1 MAKRSKTFTFPRS
14 YDMSAKDAKT
24 SYMKVDKKRVAFMKK
39 VRKAGA
45 KDITSETYAISR
57 DSPKGALHRA
67 VIYYDM
73 PKGKYVGKKPAKKSP
88 TKKGAFSWL

>member
-1 MAKRSKTFTFPRS
+1 
-14 YDMSAKDAKT
+14 MSAKDAKA
-24 SYMKVDKKRVAFMKK
+24 SYMKVSRKQQAFIKK

-45 KDITSETYAISR
+45 KNITSETYAISR

-67 VIYYDM
+67 VVYYDM

-88 TKKGAFSWL
+88 TKKGVFSWL